1 MKKEEIRINTNS
13 FEINKLITTTK
24 FFSQIELMLSSRL
37 VLRCITDYWNYKK
50 GYSYP
55 TQKTIAECTGLSEV
69 SVGQA
74 VKELELKQIIKKD
87 KVNKRIYYRYTISF
101 FGYLG
106 LMPKVTLG
114 DTISSLGNIPQAALD
129 KNILKEKENTSLLNS
144 SSDVEFTEQERIKMT
159 IKAFVNNPAFKK
171 YVDDMK
177 EKLDRLAEM

>member
-37 VLRCITDYWNYKK
+37 VLRCITDFWNYKK
-50 GYSYP
+50 GCSYP

-74 VKELELKQIIKKD
+74 VKELELKQIIKKE
-87 KVNKRIYYRYTISF
+87 KINKRIYYRYTISF

-106 LMPKVTLG
+106 LIPKVTLS
-114 DTISSLGNIPQAALD
+114 DTISSFGNIPQAVLD
-129 KNILKEKENTSLLNS
+129 KNILKEKENTFLLNS
-144 SSDVEFTEQERIKMT
+144 SEITLDEKIKDELT
-159 IKAFVNNPAFKK
+159 IKNLGKNPLFKK
-171 YVDDMK
+171 HIKELK
-177 EKLDRLAEM
+177 EKWKIED